1 MDYQQMEGIQL
12 PMTKDNKI
20 HFFYPSLPKNLE
32 LVSNNWGG
40 AVCRSSI
47 QRP

>member
-20 HFFYPSLPKNLE
+20 HFFIQAYP
-32 LVSNNWGG
+32 
-40 AVCRSSI
+40 RI
-47 QRP
+47 